1 MRQQTDSITQQHT
14 NIQINMQD
22 QFRTRSLCKI
32 QLPNKGSTMCERQF
46 FSSNSDKC
54 IGCRC
59 MSWDSGQGGMS
70 RDSGRVCERVPT
82 RVGKQREGGAHAQL
96 SVHSHIGATA
106 AATACVREREGWKQ
120 QQLMEEGAPLRATP
134 PAASDTQR
142 QADRPHSELRDAA
155 RPEHCRLIL

>member
-1 MRQQTDSITQQHT
+1 
-14 NIQINMQD
+14 
-22 QFRTRSLCKI
+22 
-32 QLPNKGSTMCERQF
+32 
-46 FSSNSDKC
+46 
-54 IGCRC
+54 

-70 RDSGRVCERVPT
+70 RDSGRVCEGGLLSVPT
-82 RVGKQREGGAHAQL
+82 QVGRQREGGAHAQL
-96 SVHSHIGATA
+96 SVHSHIGAT

-142 QADRPHSELRDAA
+142 LSASASDTQRQADRPHSELRDAA